1 MILSEPSFLS
11 AGLSRVSPWLHQTLS
26 LLLIS
31 PLGKHLFL
39 WPQVSLK
46 VEGQLARE
54 AGPRR
59 GDLFFSW
66 ER

>member
-1 MILSEPSFLS
+1 MD
-11 AGLSRVSPWLHQTLS
+11 RQTLS

-59 GDLFFSW
+59 GDLFFNW